1 MHRILNVDDTAA
13 LRYAKSKAL
22 RHAGFTVFDASTGR
36 EALSLVANEKPDL
49 VLLDVKLPDMS
60 GHDVCQ
66 VIKKAYPGTMVMQV
80 SASFIGTA
88 DRVRGLELGA
98 DAYLAEPLSSEE
110 LIANVHALLRLKDAE
125 AQKELLLQ
133 QKELL
138 FRELNHRVKN
148 NLQLIS
154 SLLSV
159 QSRRIGDPAAREEF
173 RTAQQRVRAIA
184 SLHSRLY
191 QSMDGVEAVEMHHY
205 LRDLV
210 DQLRA
215 LLLAERGEIRLAFS
229 SDDFAVDVDRATS
242 IGLIVNELVS
252 NAAKHA
258 FANAPAGNIAVEL
271 TVSDGICTLTVADD
285 GGGREIGDTDE
296 GAGVG
301 MKLVG
306 LFAAQLDG
314 TVTEE
319 SGRGLRVIV
328 AFPLDR
334 QAVRAE
340 NPASET
346 VA

>member
-1 MHRILNVDDTAA
+1 MMHRIINVDDTPA
-13 LRYAKSKAL
+13 LRYAKGKVL
-22 RHAGFTVFDASTGR
+22 RQAGFTVSDAANGR
-36 EALSLVANEKPDL
+36 EALDLIEKEKPDL

-60 GHDVCQ
+60 GHEVCQ
-66 VIKKAYPGTMVMQV
+66 IVKRTHPGTMVIQV
-80 SASFIGTA
+80 SASFVEST

-98 DAYLAEPLSSEE
+98 DAYLAEPLSPEE

-125 AQKELLLQ
+125 AQKELALQ

-154 SLLSV
+154 SLLSI
-159 QSRRIGDPAAREEF
+159 QSRRITDPAAREEF

-184 SLHSRLY
+184 SLHARLY
-191 QSMDGVEAVEMHHY
+191 QSADGIDSVEMHHY
-205 LRDLV
+205 LRELV

-215 LLLAERGEIRLAFS
+215 LLLAERR
-229 SDDFAVDVDRATS
+229 DVDLKFDCDEFTVNVDRATS

-258 FANAPAGNIAVEL
+258 FATGGGTIAVALRVESGTCIL
-271 TVSDGICTLTVADD
+271 RVTDD
-285 GGGREIGDTDE
+285 GNGKSAGDQDP
-296 GAGVG
+296 GVG
-301 MKLVG
+301 LKLVG

-314 TVTEE
+314 TVAEE
-319 SGRGLRVIV
+319 SDRGLRVTV
-328 AFPLDR
+328 RFPLQREAGRSD
-334 QAVRAE
+334 
-340 NPASET
+340 PSELP